1 MISLVIQNDTNITQ
15 NDTSRFIGTWEW
27 SDETQEYEF
36 IFYENGS
43 FHSSYINHAIN
54 ETHKGWGNYE
64 LKDNKLYLSTSH
76 GYGGK
81 SDSAIYDYEFSDNNT
96 RVTLSSSERSTM
108 TLIKVS

>member
-81 SDSAIYDYEFSDNNT
+81 SDSAIYDYEFSNNNT
-96 RVTLSSSERSTM
+96 QVTLSSSGRSTM